1 MTGQKQFKKQLPHRG
16 VFLNDRVGMWVD
28 RLVDGVGCGL
38 VAKLC
43 VILATPWA
51 VAYQAPLSMGFSR
64 QKMLQWVAISF
75 PRLVDGCDKWN
86 IPCHVSK
93 QWVS

>member
-1 MTGQKQFKKQLPHRG
+1 MNK
-16 VFLNDRVGMWVD
+16 RVGVWMD

-38 VAKLC
+38 VANSY

-51 VAYQAPLSMGFSR
+51 VACQAPLSMGFFR
-64 QKMLQWVAISF
+64 QKMLEWVALSF
-75 PRLVDGCDKWN
+75 SRLVDGCDKWN